1 MHWPLERAVALRQ
14 FGRLLAAAACL
25 VTAFVLVAAT
35 GLPERAAFTGQLLA
49 DDLLVAPE
57 INAMAPPFTATT
69 LSGQSLKLLD
79 LRGAPVL
86 INFWATWCEPCRVEM
101 PELQTI
107 YDQYRERGF
116 RLVAVN
122 LGEPPAAV
130 RQWAQKL
137 GLTFDL
143 VLDERG
149 DIAAQYHLRGQPSTY
164 ILSPA
169 GTITHIFYGPVTV
182 ATLQTALATYFA
194 QPTNS
199 S

>member
-1 MHWPLERAVALRQ
+1 MHWPLEQAITLRQ

-25 VTAFVLVAAT
+25 FTAFVLIAT
-35 GLPERAAFTGQLLA
+35 AGLPERAAFTGQILA

-57 INAMAPPFTATT
+57 INAIAPPFTAPT
-69 LSGQSLKLLD
+69 LSGQSLNLLE
-79 LRGAPVL
+79 LRGTPVI
-86 INFWATWCEPCRVEM
+86 INFWATWCEPCGVEM
-101 PELQTI
+101 PALQTI

-116 RLVAVN
+116 RLVAIN
-122 LGEPPAAV
+122 LGETPAAV
-130 RQWAQKL
+130 RHWAQKL

-143 VLDERG
+143 VLDKRG

-182 ATLQTALATYFA
+182 ATLQTALDAYFA